1 MKSYNIQNYI
11 RYKQDLE
18 KAIKRLEK
26 KEYYKYT
33 YNLQFFF
40 FS

>member
-18 KAIKRLEK
+18 ATLKRLNKKDLIK
-26 KEYYKYT
+26 KEST
-33 YNLQFFF
+33 Y
-40 FS
+40 SEESK